1 MYSFSGERNAPG
13 DRSAGGPPGV
23 LWVPALLDEDVVARI
38 GVFASEPSQT
48 LTRFDFI
55 HSTAEWVVPPLRPG
69 APTIPRRF
77 RSASEYERVGRLEA
91 GLKCRIAIFLH
102 LPIDG
107 TAVVTASHNPCAAFT
122 GGKSNEGPIAFKPP
136 LALNDGPTP
145 KVSRTKLHA
154 YEQAPEPFAE
164 LRFTST
170 NQLKTMTF
178 DFGFDWNW
186 KATGNQIG
194 NPAIPATGQYFSNR
208 LTITSHA
215 WT

>member
-1 MYSFSGERNAPG
+1 M
-13 DRSAGGPPGV
+13 
-23 LWVPALLDEDVVARI
+23 
-38 GVFASEPSQT
+38 
-48 LTRFDFI
+48 
-55 HSTAEWVVPPLRPG
+55 
-69 APTIPRRF
+69 
-77 RSASEYERVGRLEA
+77 EA

-178 DFGFDWNW
+178 DFDFDFELEVDRQPNRQP
-186 KATGNQIG
+186 GHPGDRPVLQQ
-194 NPAIPATGQYFSNR
+194 PAYDHVTRVDLSETR
-208 LTITSHA
+208 S
-215 WT
+215 